1 MTVNSSSLGDV
12 GALATALGLLGPD
25 GSVDTTWFTDPGGHI
40 RGMLRNQPQRDA
52 LVAFIQAALGDQ
64 TTPVTDDP
72 GRAWVPLLR
81 LTGTA
86 GAGSDLFLVLEPGG
100 RGVVVSIGVRI
111 EVSAP
116 VAASAQIRLPLLRV
130 NQSESAGVTFLPG
143 LDSADAGDIS
153 DATAGLTASVTV
165 ADPTLNSV
173 GVTASVPLTFHSGQ
187 ATAAPSVG
195 IVVRGLRLPGSSEPL
210 DISLG
215 SASAIGPE
223 LAHLLA
229 AILQAEAASATG
241 AARDLLGLIGLLPAG
256 GAIPPLPVGD
266 ILASGLPA
274 LAPWLQSVA
283 ATPAAMQAWVG
294 LLADLIGANTTAAGP
309 PYGISL
315 AAGRAELDLTVDV
328 SVDNAGGLVITPGA
342 SVRVSTPLA
351 AVSEVSVA
359 ADAELARIS
368 LGAHPGV
375 QALPYLQLAARYG
388 ADTGTIVS
396 VTSPAVVTVG
406 ALHAGLGLDNGRKP
420 VFVLGAE
427 RVDVGRDA
435 SHLDHHDV
443 LDLTSPDALADV
455 GAEALSAIVTGMLA
469 GLGPAGT
476 AIEVLLGITPPAS
489 HAGDPSW
496 PALSLAGLVADPVGA
511 VGAFLRSVVAR
522 GGADF
527 ADLLSVL
534 PGLLGST
541 AVGAGPGT
549 ADQPWSLELAAGVSL
564 TAWCDGDPVVVHLG
578 CRAAPAIPPL
588 GGDGGPVLGLALV
601 ADVLA
606 VTLPPATA
614 TGPPFPVKV
623 TALPDLALEVTVS
636 APAGQPLTF
645 GSGYQISLQEA
656 RLRLAWAPG
665 GGLQAIF
672 DLPGATVLVAG
683 VSTPLG
689 PITLGPG
696 GRLTLPLDLPW
707 DLVEQ
712 VAISALRSA
721 ASGWVQGLP
730 DLLGA
735 DTTAFDQAGGL
746 AALISDPLRFLQG
759 LLSAFLTSQDASR
772 FLATLAAALAG
783 LGGGPAGTGVTGGL
797 VSGSGT
803 PEDPYA
809 VSVGA
814 GTAALEAVLWLDPAG
829 PPPDLGALAAAL
841 RPEALGRW
849 LDGDAGAPALSLD
862 TVAGLLAQAAAQ
874 AAGLGDLLAGR
885 DTLTAGLDALAAR
898 VAGGD
903 GLLPA
908 AAADVPGATAF
919 PLAGVTH
926 PQLSAAIDLAAVLG
940 AAPDLAAVV
949 YVTGPL
955 EPPWPG
961 LDAQTF
967 DLTQPGLAAT
977 GFDASRASSED
988 GPWHVRLAARAACPG
1003 TDADSQLQA
1012 QTARLQQVVDAV
1024 AGRHP
1029 GQVVLVAH
1037 GSAGQAARLLASQDA
1052 GVAQLVLLGVPAA
1065 GLSLDVL
1072 DVPPAADVLQLLRR
1086 LLPAPDP
1093 GQPDDPNLAL
1103 GRAVLATLGGA
1114 FDSPLA
1120 PVNDFL
1126 PPHTLGSLTP
1136 PVFSVRG
1143 VLDPDATA
1151 RGLAA
1156 VIRAGLDA
1164 AWPGAAAPRPARP
1177 RCAAACG

>member
-1 MTVNSSSLGDV
+1 M
-12 GALATALGLLGPD
+12 
-25 GSVDTTWFTDPGGHI
+25 
-40 RGMLRNQPQRDA
+40 
-52 LVAFIQAALGDQ
+52 
-64 TTPVTDDP
+64 
-72 GRAWVPLLR
+72 
-81 LTGTA
+81 
-86 GAGSDLFLVLEPGG
+86 
-100 RGVVVSIGVRI
+100 
-111 EVSAP
+111 
-116 VAASAQIRLPLLRV
+116 
-130 NQSESAGVTFLPG
+130 
-143 LDSADAGDIS
+143 
-153 DATAGLTASVTV
+153 
-165 ADPTLNSV
+165 
-173 GVTASVPLTFHSGQ
+173 
-187 ATAAPSVG
+187 
-195 IVVRGLRLPGSSEPL
+195 
-210 DISLG
+210 
-215 SASAIGPE
+215 
-223 LAHLLA
+223 
-229 AILQAEAASATG
+229 
-241 AARDLLGLIGLLPAG
+241 
-256 GAIPPLPVGD
+256 
-266 ILASGLPA
+266 
-274 LAPWLQSVA
+274 
-283 ATPAAMQAWVG
+283 
-294 LLADLIGANTTAAGP
+294 
-309 PYGISL
+309 
-315 AAGRAELDLTVDV
+315 
-328 SVDNAGGLVITPGA
+328 
-342 SVRVSTPLA
+342 
-351 AVSEVSVA
+351 
-359 ADAELARIS
+359 
-368 LGAHPGV
+368 
-375 QALPYLQLAARYG
+375 
-388 ADTGTIVS
+388 
-396 VTSPAVVTVG
+396 
-406 ALHAGLGLDNGRKP
+406 
-420 VFVLGAE
+420 
-427 RVDVGRDA
+427 
-435 SHLDHHDV
+435 
-443 LDLTSPDALADV
+443 
-455 GAEALSAIVTGMLA
+455 
-469 GLGPAGT
+469 
-476 AIEVLLGITPPAS
+476 
-489 HAGDPSW
+489 
-496 PALSLAGLVADPVGA
+496 
-511 VGAFLRSVVAR
+511 
-522 GGADF
+522 
-527 ADLLSVL
+527 
-534 PGLLGST
+534 
-541 AVGAGPGT
+541 
-549 ADQPWSLELAAGVSL
+549 
-564 TAWCDGDPVVVHLG
+564 
-578 CRAAPAIPPL
+578 
-588 GGDGGPVLGLALV
+588 
-601 ADVLA
+601 
-606 VTLPPATA
+606 
-614 TGPPFPVKV
+614 
-623 TALPDLALEVTVS
+623 
-636 APAGQPLTF
+636 
-645 GSGYQISLQEA
+645 
-656 RLRLAWAPG
+656 
-665 GGLQAIF
+665 
-672 DLPGATVLVAG
+672 
-683 VSTPLG
+683 
-689 PITLGPG
+689 
-696 GRLTLPLDLPW
+696 
-707 DLVEQ
+707 
-712 VAISALRSA
+712 
-721 ASGWVQGLP
+721 
-730 DLLGA
+730 
-735 DTTAFDQAGGL
+735 
-746 AALISDPLRFLQG
+746 
-759 LLSAFLTSQDASR
+759 
-772 FLATLAAALAG
+772 
-783 LGGGPAGTGVTGGL
+783 TGGL

-1103 GRAVLATLGGA
+1103 GRAVLATVGGA

-1164 AWPGAAAPRPARP
+1164 AWPGAAAPRPAPTALRGGLRMTSSSP
-1177 RCAAACG
+1177 PATAGPGPAGVAVSVAAALNLGLLSLAGGTAPPPAMSLTVTLSRPGGWLVGGPQGVPASPGLSRTPSLRRAEFRLSADLAASAGVRAQIVLAEVNALTLIKDQLVLGDGGDPVTPEARVLLGRLASTLGPAPAGSQLAGLVQLLAAAGLTDPSVAVPAVGLSVDAITRLVADPAGQLRGALAAAPARTAAAAALRSVFADTTSTGTQAGLALGGVTLAVDLAAPTSSARVSTAPAGLDLPGGLTLFLDATVDAQGHWTGSAALAPSGAPGPAGRPSVRIAAGSGSGPTLDIQIDGGLAGLPADLSLWPLPSGSSVAGMLPVAAALFAGQLAGGLLAAVRDLDPAHLDPILTYLGLLEGTGTATQVRLPAGLVADPGGWLARSLAPSGIDPDRIASLVDAVRELSGLPSAGHGTLPLPLGIQLTAGPGPAGQLQVTLAASGDAGDLHLVLSGGVTVQSGAPLLPALSVAAGPTGSSAALQLGLNGPDLTAALRLGNGSTVQIYPSGPGLGSLAAAATAALPLVLNQLEAQGPAPVPAVLASARTVLGLGTSTFDPAQLRQLAADPAGELQRLAGRQWPWCARAAGDASAARAASGLDCGHQ